1 MEKARNQLEYVLNN
15 AKQVEDKKVAVQK
28 KLAELDER
36 EDDFDDFDMQ
46 NEGFSTMP
54 NEVREMLEKRMDE
67 TGNSKNY
74 DGYEPSDI
82 YLQEFKKSFLA
93 AESRNAANRA
103 NKTMQNRAIDDN
115 EIADAI
121 DYDAKSDDDLRASF
135 G

>member
-1 MEKARNQLEYVLNN
+1 MRFFQIF
-15 AKQVEDKKVAVQK
+15 EDIRVAVHK
-28 KLAELDER
+28 IRLNRDLIV
-36 EDDFDDFDMQ
+36 
-46 NEGFSTMP
+46 T
-54 NEVREMLEKRMDE
+54 
-67 TGNSKNY
+67 
-74 DGYEPSDI
+74 I
-82 YLQEFKKSFLA
+82 YLLYLADSREILTDHTAKSQQEFKKSFLA